1 MTGTGHG
8 PHRIPPRIAPFLC
21 IPPPVW
27 GLVPFSPAIL
37 RQQKPEPRSG
47 VFRSGIH
54 RESGTNGT
62 IRNRIFP
69 DDETT
74 EPECRHR
81 GAFVSMS
88 RILPVLL
95 RSTHRVGWRS
105 RRQIWHGDITQYV
118 LMFQIL
124 IFREQIMA
132 RLWLNPGKTAR
143 FGLIHSRAAPRCRV
157 GLQARFPDR
166 GTLGRPLRGF
176 APLRTIPQDT

>member
-1 MTGTGHG
+1 MCDLANEGATMKGMFTYDWMEAVRNTNEWLGASA
-8 PHRIPPRIAPFLC
+8 RAYSSY
-21 IPPPVW
+21 PVW

-74 EPECRHR
+74 EPECRLR

-88 RILPVLL
+88 RILPVLP

-118 LMFQIL
+118 RMFHIMIL
-124 IFREQIMA
+124 REQIMA
-132 RLWLNPGKTAR
+132 RLWLNPGKIAR
-143 FGLIHSRAAPRCRV
+143 FGLIHSRRPSVGRAP
-157 GLQARFPDR
+157 
-166 GTLGRPLRGF
+166 
-176 APLRTIPQDT
+176 